1 MNSGIE
7 SIFLKENPRE
17 YYPDGWVIVKF
28 NLEGET
34 IFKVFA
40 SWSGGYLS
48 GDSWKFTSAIAAIEE
63 QEGYYKMHGTSGSI
77 YLLSKDSEDRISAW
91 NGSVL
96 CSILETLDSSEV
108 CCIVEAVEELKG
120 VTDAN

>member
-7 SIFLKENPRE
+7 SIFVKETPRE

-28 NLEGET
+28 ILEGET

-48 GDSWKFTSAIAAIEE
+48 GDSWKFSSAITCIQEE
-63 QEGYYKMHGTSGSI
+63 EGYYKVHGTSGSI

-108 CCIVEAVEELKG
+108 CCIVEAVEGLKEK
-120 VTDAN
+120 